1 VSDNPFALSNIEPQQ
16 DSAPASD
23 NPFALG
29 AIQRDQRQDLRVN
42 LESAVRTNPQQA
54 AEAARLA
61 KKYETPDEVLLRNL
75 QDVKLRD
82 AVAEADKKLQ
92 TSPRLADYMRTSP
105 FALKQA
111 HDDLDNLIK
120 INGELKAWNGPEPTA
135 RNIVSGLA
143 QSLPQGFRSMRAGMQ
158 AQMGDFLEWTGL
170 VTPDP
175 VYKADQQRKLAQAVG
190 AKNFTTPNFESSTAS
205 AIYGGVDSTLRM
217 LPGLAGSV
225 ATRSSVPL
233 MASIGVQTQAEAYGK
248 YRARG
253 GTPLEAL
260 AGGTGE
266 AAVEVVTEMPAM
278 KFLTGALGRTGAGEF
293 VSGLLA
299 RELPMEQVATFLQ
312 DAIDTA
318 VANPDKTWEQFVAER
333 PGAAYETLISTLTQ
347 SAIMGGVS
355 EGARRLTKQANDQNA
370 AQVQVQKLTAAMQAA
385 EASTLRTNNPDEFR
399 AVMEHLAQDGKVY
412 VDAQVLNQLP
422 PEQLQALG
430 VVESLPEAL
439 AANSSVEVKLSDL
452 LTHAPGTPAAQV
464 LIDNAR
470 ATPDGLSA
478 IEAQQASDQAGEF
491 IKTEAERVLAEAQD
505 ATAWQDSTNKV
516 KQGVLDQLNSAGR
529 FSPEVNEAYATLQS
543 SFFSVM
549 AQRLGTTPEELFAR
563 YNLRVEAKLPGQG
576 ERLDQGGDVGL
587 ALNTLT
593 RDDLEDDQ
601 VFSKPLPDVDS
612 EDLGYVKKLGANSV
626 GSGGFHVYVKGEDV
640 REAGP
645 HEFYFYDNSDEPIG
659 FARLTKT
666 RDQASVNMIAF
677 TEDARGSGYGKA
689 FYKYL
694 LDELGVSVKSDK
706 EITEGTAAL
715 YRSLAK
721 EYGASVDS
729 DGRVVI
735 SKQLNQSAEQP
746 LPDTIEVDGKQRPT
760 TNSNGQPIAATEEGV
775 RNFWKWFG
783 ESAATERAVSSKQRR
798 NELRPLVVYH
808 GTRASF
814 DSFAPVREGN
824 VTTMFGDEETVTR
837 RGIFFA
843 ESSEFADTFA
853 KQAGEGNANV
863 VPVYLKIENP
873 LYLDEGFT
881 DEVISELVA
890 AGLPDEQ
897 AARLRYRKA
906 DMAWAEFDDED
917 GAAMVSAIRAAG
929 YDGALMVEPGVGV
942 EGEDEQTVWVA
953 LDPTQIKSAIGN
965 SGEFDPANPN
975 ILTQSGNERDLMV
988 THNLTAANLL
998 HADKMGGLPVPSLA
1012 ITRKDTPL
1020 DSFGEI
1026 TLIGPPEMADPK
1038 GSAKTKVFGADI
1050 YSPRYPSVEL
1060 ELDSKAWAAFRKKF
1074 EPMADEMGIRLPDRD
1089 DVERKG
1095 VEQLDTNIAVM
1106 AQFLRDQGVKPEI
1119 VMRKG
1124 MDDARRARL
1133 DRFGLTSWMDK
1144 TSIFDMIE
1152 DQGFID
1158 AAVAEAIAAYEETG
1172 VAEKRPGMLAKMR
1185 EDAETRRNFARST
1198 ANEIVA
1204 DAKQRQQPEADKHET
1219 QKALTSQIEGG
1230 NLEVKFDEYVGSQ
1243 LTTMTKAERI
1253 PQGYTNSGNRKYIPH
1268 TLDNVVKILK
1278 KELRGGENFN
1288 YGVGSL
1294 RAKFTPE
1301 FKSIAQIKKEKGR
1314 LVTVGQFEAVK
1325 KEIDAEFRSVLDALR
1340 TEENGSVRD
1349 DTLVAILE
1357 DAPTKGLAGAAKSYA
1372 VELTD
1377 EAKTKA
1383 VAFLEKLRNLPT
1395 AYFEAKIL
1403 RDVSL
1408 SEFKAAV
1415 VPDGVDPKALDA
1427 LRKAGITDIRTYNKN
1442 DEADRAAKI
1451 GEFQELFFQN
1461 SQAPRG
1467 TYSPS
1472 QVLITLGE
1480 SADLSTFLHES
1491 GHFFLEVMADLAS
1504 QPDAPAGVVDDFNTF
1519 LKWAGVPDAA
1529 TWNGYTLD
1537 QKRPF
1542 HEKWAESFE
1551 QYLLEGKAPTAE
1563 LQPLFRRFS
1572 AWLKNVY
1579 KSLTEFMR
1587 SRNLQVSDE
1596 IRGVFDRMLAAEDQ
1610 IKAAE
1615 QAAGMLP
1622 DFEATNEAIEKLQA
1636 RSLRDLK
1643 WTVGARSKALKAL
1656 QREAANLRKAVK
1668 AEVTAE
1674 VEQMPEFKA
1683 QREIAEFKRENKRK
1697 ANDVELAIIA
1707 EANGFES
1714 ADAMTKA
1721 INLVGKKADMIEGKT
1736 DQRMLENF
1744 GELATPEALEAAAN
1758 DAVHNEARAR
1768 ALATE
1773 LKAQADMLNPRQ
1785 DTGRTASNGRA
1796 ITVNALT
1803 EAAKQ
1808 FAQNLTARRR
1818 VKDLKN
1824 AAWQHRSAES
1834 RAAKAWQEATA
1845 KGKTEEAV
1853 AAKRDQLLNNYTAK
1867 AMGEAQAEVR
1877 KVLEFFAKV
1886 TKGNNEKLVDKG
1898 RDPDVVNAARAVLAA
1913 YDVAPRLEK
1922 TANDYMEAV
1931 AKYDAQMYGALK
1943 PGLDAM
1949 LANAKPFGELTVDE
1963 MRALRDEIGS
1973 MWELAKTSRQMEIDG
1988 DRVDIDDAAQNLVNR
2003 MVEIG
2008 VPDEIPGEKGAITN
2022 RQELGIK
2029 LQFAKAIL
2037 SRVEQWAE
2045 RMDGKFGGPF
2055 LRYVFQPVKDAA
2067 DRYRTARVQHR
2078 EKFTKLV
2085 EGVAPFI
2092 KPGPIAA
2099 PELGYT
2105 FGNARDSGMAEL
2117 LHALIHTG
2125 NDSNKRKL
2133 LLGRNWATENADGTL
2148 DTTRWD
2154 TFVARLISEGTLRK
2168 EHYDFA
2174 QGVWDLLEETKPLA
2188 QEAHRKVFGRYFA
2201 EVTANEFTT
2210 PFGVYRGG
2218 YAPAQTDSRLV
2229 GDAKLRELAEGENE
2243 SMAYAFPSAPS
2254 GFTKSRVEYNKP
2266 LLLDLRALAQHM
2278 DKVLL
2283 FSHMQPAISDAR
2295 RLLTRKNVSYALDRI
2310 DPGAYEG
2317 MLTPWLARSAKQIVE
2332 TPIAG
2337 DRRISRFMG
2346 AVRSRAGMALM
2357 MANLSNTVQQITGF
2371 STAAIKVKPS
2381 LMLKAV
2387 GQFTASPKEFKRSV
2401 AEASAYMKD
2410 RMLNEVSTMNDA
2422 VEQIL
2427 VDPTLLEKGQ
2437 AWTQKHAYFLQ
2448 SAVDNTM
2455 SPIIW
2460 TAAYNQAIEEGSEAR
2475 DAVRFADGVIRQT
2488 QGSTLPE
2495 DVSRFETGDA
2505 RARFFTQFIGYFNM
2519 MANTNATAVSQ
2530 IANEMGLRKGAGK
2543 LLYTALVGLLVPIWV
2558 AEAIAQA
2565 FRGGPGDED
2574 DDGYL
2579 DDWLMAVFGLGTI
2592 RGLTATVPIAGQGA
2606 QMIVS
2611 RFNNNPADDKF
2622 SLSPAI
2628 SLLEA
2633 TASSP
2638 FSVYNAIIE
2647 DGNAQK
2653 AVRDV
2658 AAAATLLTGLPF
2670 YAAAR
2675 PVGYAAGV
2683 AQGKIEPTDAVDAVR
2698 GTVTGTASKESK
2710 TP

>member
-1 VSDNPFALSNIEPQQ
+1 MSDNPFALSNIEPQQ

-111 HDDLDNLIK
+111 HDDIDALASIEKFFTDSWGSVKAGAYNANRGAAGLFQAASEVIAPPLDWMESMTSIGGNPLRRLAEGFAL
-120 INGELKAWNGPEPTA
+120 NAQQSQASAKAVQPKTDG
-135 RNIVSGLA
+135 IVSGGVQSGI
-143 QSLPQGFRSMRAGMQ
+143 QSLTQNVLALPVAVMNPGAGLGMMSGFAGGQSYSDAREKGLTTNQ
-158 AQMGDFLEWTGL
+158 ALPYAASQAAIEAATEKIPLG
-170 VTPDP
+170 
-175 VYKADQQRKLAQAVG
+175 KLL
-190 AKNFTTPNFESSTAS
+190 
-205 AIYGGVDSTLRM
+205 DS
-217 LPGLAGSV
+217 V
-225 ATRSSVPL
+225 K
-233 MASIGVQTQAEAYGK
+233 E
-248 YRARG
+248 
-253 GTPLEAL
+253 GTPFFKSLVQSM
-260 AGGTGE
+260 
-266 AAVEVVTEMPAM
+266 AAEIP
-278 KFLTGALGRTGAGEF
+278 G
-293 VSGLLA
+293 
-299 RELPMEQVATFLQ
+299 EQVATVLQ
-312 DAIDTA
+312 DLNEWAVLNPEKPFSAYLEERPSAAAQTLIATIVGTGGNVA
-318 VANPDKTWEQFVAER
+318 VVKAAESVANRMTT
-333 PGAAYETLISTLTQ
+333 GAQ
-347 SAIMGGVS
+347 K
-355 EGARRLTKQANDQNA
+355 ARD
-370 AQVQVQKLTAAMQAA
+370 AQVSAAGLVQAMQAA

-430 VVESLPEAL
+430 VTESLPEAL

-464 LIDNAR
+464 LIENAR

-491 IKTEAERVLAEAQD
+491 IETEAERVLAEAQD

-576 ERLDQGGDVGL
+576 ERLDQVTPEQAMRTNVPVEMPAAPEFAEAVTNTPGAQVTENGLLIDLVRFQKPEQEGAQAIRTGVFYLPAKSSDARHYRNAKTGYGGGERFAGPTLVRRPLFVKGATGGKAPEQAYIQLKGKDAFAEMSRAVTQVITRGDNYMRPDPALKLQLIEEFLDQYAPESANL
-587 ALNTLT
+587 AQTIEQVSREGNTL
-593 RDDLEDDQ
+593 RYALQE
-601 VFSKPLPDVDS
+601 VAV
-612 EDLGYVKKLGANSV
+612 A
-626 GSGGFHVYVKGEDV
+626 HAV
-640 REAGP
+640 REAG
-645 HEFYFYDNSDEPIG
+645 YDAVVGYS
-659 FARLTKT
+659 TKKT
-666 RDQASVNMIAF
+666 GPAISEVFDVREQTF
-677 TEDARGSGYGKA
+677 PARGMDSEIHDA
-689 FYKYL
+689 F
-694 LDELGVSVKSDK
+694 
-706 EITEGTAAL
+706 
-715 YRSLAK
+715 
-721 EYGASVDS
+721 
-729 DGRVVI
+729 
-735 SKQLNQSAEQP
+735 NQSTQP
-746 LPDTIEVDGKQRPT
+746 LPATIEIDGKQRST

-783 ESAATERAVSSKQRR
+783 DSKVVDASGK
-798 NELRPLVVYH
+798 PLVVYH
-808 GTRASF
+808 GTAGQFTEFKPSRS
-814 DSFAPVREGN
+814 GN
-824 VTTMFGDEETVTR
+824 LGPGIYFTPDIEQAEAYARTH
-837 RGIFFA
+837 RG
-843 ESSEFADTFA
+843 
-853 KQAGEGNANV
+853 ANV
-863 VPVYLKIENP
+863 VRAYVSAKNP
-873 LYLDEGFT
+873 LLIDNSNT
-881 DEVISELVA
+881 SSEQLYGA
-890 AGLPDEQ
+890 FPSDSDAGTIAKVRSE
-897 AARLRYRKA
+897 
-906 DMAWAEFDDED
+906 
-917 GAAMVSAIRAAG
+917 G
-929 YDGALMVEPGVGV
+929 YDAVWAVNSVETKWGPTTREIAVY
-942 EGEDEQTVWVA
+942 
-953 LDPTQIKSAIGN
+953 DPTQIKSAIGN
-965 SGEFDPANPN
+965 SGEFDPANPS
-975 ILTQSGNERDLMV
+975 IL
-988 THNLTAANLL
+988 A
-998 HADKMGGLPVPSLA
+998 
-1012 ITRKDTPL
+1012 
-1020 DSFGEI
+1020 
-1026 TLIGPPEMADPK
+1026 
-1038 GSAKTKVFGADI
+1038 
-1050 YSPRYPSVEL
+1050 
-1060 ELDSKAWAAFRKKF
+1060 
-1074 EPMADEMGIRLPDRD
+1074 
-1089 DVERKG
+1089 
-1095 VEQLDTNIAVM
+1095 
-1106 AQFLRDQGVKPEI
+1106 
-1119 VMRKG
+1119 
-1124 MDDARRARL
+1124 
-1133 DRFGLTSWMDK
+1133 
-1144 TSIFDMIE
+1144 
-1152 DQGFID
+1152 
-1158 AAVAEAIAAYEETG
+1158 
-1172 VAEKRPGMLAKMR
+1172 
-1185 EDAETRRNFARST
+1185 
-1198 ANEIVA
+1198 
-1204 DAKQRQQPEADKHET
+1204 
-1219 QKALTSQIEGG
+1219 
-1230 NLEVKFDEYVGSQ
+1230 
-1243 LTTMTKAERI
+1243 
-1253 PQGYTNSGNRKYIPH
+1253 
-1268 TLDNVVKILK
+1268 
-1278 KELRGGENFN
+1278 
-1288 YGVGSL
+1288 
-1294 RAKFTPE
+1294 
-1301 FKSIAQIKKEKGR
+1301 
-1314 LVTVGQFEAVK
+1314 
-1325 KEIDAEFRSVLDALR
+1325 
-1340 TEENGSVRD
+1340 
-1349 DTLVAILE
+1349 
-1357 DAPTKGLAGAAKSYA
+1357 
-1372 VELTD
+1372 
-1377 EAKTKA
+1377 
-1383 VAFLEKLRNLPT
+1383 
-1395 AYFEAKIL
+1395 
-1403 RDVSL
+1403 
-1408 SEFKAAV
+1408 
-1415 VPDGVDPKALDA
+1415 
-1427 LRKAGITDIRTYNKN
+1427 
-1442 DEADRAAKI
+1442 
-1451 GEFQELFFQN
+1451 QN

-1504 QPDAPAGVVDDFNTF
+1504 HPDAPAGVVDDFNTF

-1537 QKRPF
+1537 QKRPY

-1615 QAAGMLP
+1615 QAAGMMP
-1622 DFEATNEAIEKLQA
+1622 DFEATSEAIEKLQA

-1674 VEQMPEFKA
+1674 VEQMPEFVAKVQVDQLRASSPEYRSALKEWNASREQEVKA
-1683 QREIAEFKRENKRK
+1683 ATDRLTSALILANPDVKGIKKGQMLAKNKRTI
-1697 ANDVELAIIA
+1697 ANQAEARALEWEKSNPRPVKPVINRDIELAIIA

-1714 ADAMTKA
+1714 VDAMNKA
-1721 INLVGKKADMIEGKT
+1721 IDLAGKKADMIEGKT

-1785 DTGRTASNGRA
+1785 DTGRTASNGRS

-1803 EAAKQ
+1803 AAAKQ

-1845 KGKTEEAV
+1845 KGKTEDAV

-1913 YDVAPRLEK
+1913 YDIAPRLEK
-1922 TANDYMEAV
+1922 SANDYMEAV

-1988 DRVDIDDAAQNLVNR
+1988 DRVDIDDAAQDLVNR

-2154 TFVARLISEGTLRK
+2154 AFVARLISDGTLRK

-2243 SMAYAFPSAPS
+2243 SMAYAFPSAPN

-2317 MLTPWLARSAKQIVE
+2317 MIMPWLNRSAKQIVE
-2332 TPIAG
+2332 TPVAG
-2337 DRRISRFMG
+2337 DRKLSRFLS
-2346 AVRSRAGMALM
+2346 AARSRAGMAMM

-2387 GQFTASPKEFKRSV
+2387 GQFTASPKEFKRAV
-2401 AEASAYMKD
+2401 VEASPFMKD
-2410 RMLNEVSTMNDA
+2410 RMLNELSSMNDV

-2495 DVSRFETGDA
+2495 DVSRFETGPA
-2505 RARFFTQFIGYFNM
+2505 VMRVFTQFVGYFNM
-2519 MANTNATAVSQ
+2519 MANTNATAMSQ
-2530 IANEMGLRKGAGK
+2530 VVNEMGVKKGAGK
-2543 LLYTALVGLLVPIWV
+2543 LAYIALAGLLVPIWV

-2579 DDWLMAVFGLGTI
+2579 DDWLMAVFGLGTL
-2592 RGLTATVPIAGQGA
+2592 RGMTAQIPIAGQGA
-2606 QMIVS
+2606 QMVVS
-2611 RFNNNPADDKF
+2611 RFNSNPADDKF
-2622 SLSPAI
+2622 SLSPAV
-2628 SLLEA
+2628 SLIESA
-2633 TASSP
+2633 VGSP
-2638 FSVYNAIIE
+2638 ASVYKAIVDE
-2647 DGNAQK
+2647 GNAQK

-2683 AQGKIEPTDAVDAVR
+2683 AQGKIEPTDAVDVVR

>member
-1 VSDNPFALSNIEPQQ
+1 MSDNPFALSNIEPQQ
-16 DSAPASD
+16 DSAPD

-135 RNIVSGLA
+135 GNIVSGLA

-190 AKNFTTPNFESSTAS
+190 AKDFTTPNFESGTAS

-253 GTPLEAL
+253 GTPLQAL
-260 AGGTGE
+260 TGGTGE
-266 AAVEVVTEMPAM
+266 AAVEVLTELPAM

-333 PGAAYETLISTLTQ
+333 PDAAYETLISTLTQ

-355 EGARRLTKQANDQNA
+355 EGARRLTKQAQDQNA

-430 VVESLPEAL
+430 VTESLPEAL

-576 ERLDQGGDVGL
+576 ERLDQVAYHGTPYRGIDKFSTDKIGTGEGNQAFGWGLYFAGKKEVADYYSKTLGDSAVAYDGKTLPEDSADYTAAELLWAQQGDKAGAKDDAEGFENVKAIRAAIDRMDFAKVKRGGQLYEVDIPEDSDML
-587 ALNTLT
+587 AF
-593 RDDLEDDQ
+593 D
-601 VFSKPLPDVDS
+601 KPITSQPDN
-612 EDLGYVKKLGANSV
+612 VKKILKDSGLWKELKDNLSDFSSPQNTRGKLNGENIYAYLAWKLGSEKA
-626 GSGGFHVYVKGEDV
+626 
-640 REAGP
+640 
-645 HEFYFYDNSDEPIG
+645 
-659 FARLTKT
+659 
-666 RDQASVNMIAF
+666 AS
-677 TEDARGSGYGKA
+677 EK
-689 FYKYL
+689 L
-694 LDELGVSVKSDK
+694 LELGVPGLKYPGGTIAGVKKVGYNYVIFSGDSVKK
-706 EITEGTAAL
+706 TGEF
-715 YRSLAK
+715 Y
-721 EYGASVDS
+721 
-729 DGRVVI
+729 
-735 SKQLNQSAEQP
+735 QSTQP
-746 LPDTIEVDGKQRPT
+746 LPATIEIDGKQRPT
-760 TNSNGQPIAATEEGV
+760 TNSNGQPIAATEAGV

-783 ESAATERAVSSKQRR
+783 DSEVVDSDGK
-798 NELRPLVVYH
+798 PLVVYH
-808 GTRASF
+808 ATNVDIKKF
-814 DSFAPVREGN
+814 DPKKSRDIGVHFSESDLSAK
-824 VTTMFGDEETVTR
+824 FG
-837 RGIFFA
+837 GIVYP
-843 ESSEFADTFA
+843 S
-853 KQAGEGNANV
+853 
-863 VPVYLKIENP
+863 YLKIENHMP
-873 LYLDEGFT
+873 IADVFSIDGSDYGIYSQKVPGA
-881 DEVISELVA
+881 VIS
-890 AGLPDEQ
+890 
-897 AARLRYRKA
+897 
-906 DMAWAEFDDED
+906 
-917 GAAMVSAIRAAG
+917 
-929 YDGALMVEPGVGV
+929 
-942 EGEDEQTVWVA
+942 A
-953 LDPTQIKSAIGN
+953 LDLNYDDSAEIKKIGATVEQGWSNDRDVDNTSKPAFKKFWKTVRKFAYQEGVDGFKYENRYEGGGSSWVVFNPTQIKSAIGN
-965 SGEFDPANPN
+965 SGEFDPANPS
-975 ILTQSGNERDLMV
+975 IL
-988 THNLTAANLL
+988 A
-998 HADKMGGLPVPSLA
+998 
-1012 ITRKDTPL
+1012 
-1020 DSFGEI
+1020 
-1026 TLIGPPEMADPK
+1026 
-1038 GSAKTKVFGADI
+1038 
-1050 YSPRYPSVEL
+1050 
-1060 ELDSKAWAAFRKKF
+1060 
-1074 EPMADEMGIRLPDRD
+1074 
-1089 DVERKG
+1089 
-1095 VEQLDTNIAVM
+1095 
-1106 AQFLRDQGVKPEI
+1106 
-1119 VMRKG
+1119 
-1124 MDDARRARL
+1124 
-1133 DRFGLTSWMDK
+1133 
-1144 TSIFDMIE
+1144 
-1152 DQGFID
+1152 
-1158 AAVAEAIAAYEETG
+1158 
-1172 VAEKRPGMLAKMR
+1172 
-1185 EDAETRRNFARST
+1185 
-1198 ANEIVA
+1198 
-1204 DAKQRQQPEADKHET
+1204 
-1219 QKALTSQIEGG
+1219 
-1230 NLEVKFDEYVGSQ
+1230 
-1243 LTTMTKAERI
+1243 
-1253 PQGYTNSGNRKYIPH
+1253 
-1268 TLDNVVKILK
+1268 
-1278 KELRGGENFN
+1278 
-1288 YGVGSL
+1288 
-1294 RAKFTPE
+1294 
-1301 FKSIAQIKKEKGR
+1301 
-1314 LVTVGQFEAVK
+1314 
-1325 KEIDAEFRSVLDALR
+1325 
-1340 TEENGSVRD
+1340 
-1349 DTLVAILE
+1349 
-1357 DAPTKGLAGAAKSYA
+1357 
-1372 VELTD
+1372 
-1377 EAKTKA
+1377 
-1383 VAFLEKLRNLPT
+1383 
-1395 AYFEAKIL
+1395 
-1403 RDVSL
+1403 
-1408 SEFKAAV
+1408 
-1415 VPDGVDPKALDA
+1415 
-1427 LRKAGITDIRTYNKN
+1427 
-1442 DEADRAAKI
+1442 
-1451 GEFQELFFQN
+1451 QN

-1504 QPDAPAGVVDDFNTF
+1504 RPDAPIGVVDDFNTF

-1615 QAAGMLP
+1615 QAAGMMP
-1622 DFEATNEAIEKLQA
+1622 DFEATSEAIEKLQA

-1714 ADAMTKA
+1714 VDAMTKA
-1721 INLVGKKADMIEGKT
+1721 IDLAGKKADMIEGKT

-1785 DTGRTASNGRA
+1785 DTGRTARNGRS

-1803 EAAKQ
+1803 AAAKQ

-1913 YDVAPRLEK
+1913 YDIAPRLEK
-1922 TANDYMEAV
+1922 SANDYMEAV

-1988 DRVDIDDAAQNLVNR
+1988 DRVDIDDAAQDLVNR
-2003 MVEIG
+2003 MAEIG

-2133 LLGRNWATENADGTL
+2133 LLGRNWATENADGTP

-2154 TFVARLISEGTLRK
+2154 AFVARLISEGTLRK

-2243 SMAYAFPSAPS
+2243 SMAYAFPSAPN

-2317 MLTPWLARSAKQIVE
+2317 MIMPWLNRSAKQIVE
-2332 TPIAG
+2332 TPVAG
-2337 DRRISRFMG
+2337 DRKLSRFLS
-2346 AVRSRAGMALM
+2346 AARSRAGMAMM

-2387 GQFTASPKEFKRSV
+2387 GQFTASPKEFKRAV
-2401 AEASAYMKD
+2401 VEASPFMKD
-2410 RMLNEVSTMNDA
+2410 RMLNELSSMNDV
-2422 VEQIL
+2422 VEHIL

-2495 DVSRFETGDA
+2495 DVSRFETGPA
-2505 RARFFTQFIGYFNM
+2505 VMRVFTQFVGYFNM
-2519 MANTNATAVSQ
+2519 MANTNATAMSQVVS
-2530 IANEMGLRKGAGK
+2530 EMGVKKGAGK
-2543 LLYTALVGLLVPIWV
+2543 LLYIALAGLLVPIWV

-2574 DDGYL
+2574 DDGYM

-2606 QMIVS
+2606 QMVVS

-2622 SLSPAI
+2622 SLSPAV
-2628 SLLEA
+2628 SLIESA
-2633 TASSP
+2633 VGSP
-2638 FSVYNAIIE
+2638 ASVYKAIVDE
-2647 DGNAQK
+2647 GNAQK